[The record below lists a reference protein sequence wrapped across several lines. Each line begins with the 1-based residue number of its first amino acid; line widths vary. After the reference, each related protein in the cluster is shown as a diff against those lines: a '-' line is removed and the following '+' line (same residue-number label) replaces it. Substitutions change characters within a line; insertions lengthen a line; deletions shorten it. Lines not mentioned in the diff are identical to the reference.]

1 MKKGWV
7 SFGNS
12 AADAYRKW
20 SDARWREIDKDARG
34 DAGDGVVAGD
44 SDFDNRVITSTE
56 LPHFP
61 AGDEASRDRAHRP
74 LDDPVAATPE
84 KTPAGTIS
92 VHGCSPEGSGRGQG
106 GS

>member
-1 MKKGWV
+1 ML
-7 SFGNS
+7 
-12 AADAYRKW
+12 
-20 SDARWREIDKDARG
+20 
-34 DAGDGVVAGD
+34 AGMRDGVVAGD